1 MNDVV
6 RFIAL
11 PFFGVMVIVTR
22 QFLPFRVA
30 TTRDFFT
37 AHTLREFL
45 ATANLIFDPLGIVT
59 PMSEAICFPVTPFL
73 LISSGAF
80 GATGV
85 PVIAFDATES
95 PIAFTALMV
104 TE

>member
-1 MNDVV
+1 MSTSPVAVKRSPITTTIDELSPVSGRDSAFFTFVMLGTVVAVATVVVGDVV
-6 RFIAL
+6 VVGATVVGVGAL
-11 PFFGVMVIVTR
+11 FGSVG
-22 QFLPFRVA
+22 VA
-30 TTRDFFT
+30 
-37 AHTLREFL
+37 A
-45 ATANLIFDPLGIVT
+45 
-59 PMSEAICFPVTPFL
+59 
-73 LISSGAF
+73 